1 MYNTSI
7 LSHVPSLQLK
17 CFLAHCITAAVVADC
32 IAACCDR
39 RNESKRKKS
48 EKKTH
53 SFCHL
58 PLLCSGHLPSE
69 ITLLSLHPLDMVAS
83 QTLEIMRAVPFL
95 PGFRGFCIKKKR
107 AKLIIL
113 ITKP

>member
-48 EKKTH
+48 EKKT
-53 SFCHL
+53 FF
-58 PLLCSGHLPSE
+58 
-69 ITLLSLHPLDMVAS
+69 LSLTTFMLGAS
-83 QTLEIMRAVPFL
+83 TERDNSSISSSVGYGCFSNA
-95 PGFRGFCIKKKR
+95 
-107 AKLIIL
+107 
-113 ITKP
+113 

>member
-53 SFCHL
+53 S
-58 PLLCSGHLPSE
+58 
-69 ITLLSLHPLDMVAS
+69 LSLTTFMLGAS
-83 QTLEIMRAVPFL
+83 TERDNSSISSSVGYGCFSNA
-95 PGFRGFCIKKKR
+95 
-107 AKLIIL
+107 
-113 ITKP
+113 